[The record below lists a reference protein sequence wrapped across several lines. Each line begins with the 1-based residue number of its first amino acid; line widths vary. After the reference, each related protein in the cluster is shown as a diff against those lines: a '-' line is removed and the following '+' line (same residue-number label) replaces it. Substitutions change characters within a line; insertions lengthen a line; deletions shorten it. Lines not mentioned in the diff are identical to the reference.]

1 MGGKPDKVN
10 RQDICRPYLKGGLQM
25 INIFHF
31 EKSMKLKWL
40 KLIMSSSSTGWY
52 NLLDKSLGNIDKIFT
67 FGSEWYFQ
75 NKNEL
80 NPFWDSVFK
89 Y

>member
-1 MGGKPDKVN
+1 
-10 RQDICRPYLKGGLQM
+10 
-25 INIFHF
+25 
-31 EKSMKLKWL
+31 MKLKWL
-40 KLIMSSSSTGWY
+40 KLIMSSTGWY
-52 NLLDKSLGNIDKIFT
+52 KLLDKGLGNIDKIFT

-80 NPFWDSVFK
+80 NPFWGPVFK

>member
-1 MGGKPDKVN
+1 
-10 RQDICRPYLKGGLQM
+10 M

-52 NLLDKSLGNIDKIFT
+52 ELLDKCLGNTDKIFT
-67 FGSEWYFQ
+67 FGS
-75 NKNEL
+75 
-80 NPFWDSVFK
+80 
-89 Y
+89 

>member
-1 MGGKPDKVN
+1 
-10 RQDICRPYLKGGLQM
+10 M

-40 KLIMSSSSTGWY
+40 KLIMSSSLTGWY
-52 NLLDKSLGNIDKIFT
+52 KLLDKCLGNIDKIFT
-67 FGSEWYFQ
+67 FGSEWYIKIK
-75 NKNEL
+75 NKL
-80 NPFWDSVFK
+80 NPFWGSVFK

>member
-1 MGGKPDKVN
+1 
-10 RQDICRPYLKGGLQM
+10 M

-80 NPFWDSVFK
+80 NPFLGLSV
-89 Y
+89 